1 MNVRRIVVATAIAAL
16 SAGCSNNGTDN
27 ASSSGPTSTPS
38 ATSSSP
44 SPSGAYQ
51 VSIDPANF
59 TASVT
64 NPWFPLVPGTTFIY
78 EGVKEGKPLRD
89 VFEVTNRTT
98 TIEGVPCVVVK
109 DQGFLDG
116 VLSER
121 TSDYYTQ
128 DLEGNVWYFGE
139 DTAELSPSGAVKNTE
154 GTWHAGVDGAQPG
167 IYIDADPTVGGTHRQ
182 EYYAGQAEDQ
192 YLVLSLSA
200 SIKVPY
206 GSFHDVVQTKEW
218 TELEPHVI
226 DHKYYVKGVGEVA
239 EESAAGPTERALLV
253 SVTHA

>member
-16 SAGCSNNGTDN
+16 AAGCSNNGTDD
-27 ASSSGPTSTPS
+27 ASSSGPTSTPGT
-38 ATSSSP
+38 TSSSP
-44 SPSGAYQ
+44 SSSGAYQ

-64 NPWFPLVPGTTFIY
+64 NPWFPLTPGTTFVY
-78 EGVKEGKPLRD
+78 EGVKDGKPLRD
-89 VFEVTNRTT
+89 VFVVTDHTV
-98 TIEGVPCVVVK
+98 TIAGVPCVVVK
-109 DQGFLDG
+109 DQGFLGG

-128 DLEGNVWYFGE
+128 DLQGNVWYFGE

-154 GTWHAGVDGAQPG
+154 GTWRTGVDGAQPG
-167 IYIDADPTVGGTHRQ
+167 IYINADPMVGDTHRQ

-192 YLVLSLSA
+192 YLVIDLSA

-206 GSFHDVVQTKEW
+206 GSYHDVVQTKEW
-218 TELEPHVI
+218 TDLEPGVI
-226 DHKYYVKGVGEVA
+226 DHKYYVKGIGEVA

-253 SVTHA
+253 SITHA

>member
-1 MNVRRIVVATAIAAL
+1 MNVRRIAVTTAIAAL
-16 SAGCSNNGTDN
+16 AAGCSNTGSDG
-27 ASSSGPTSTPS
+27 ASSSGPTSTPG

-44 SPSGAYQ
+44 SPSGLYQ

-78 EGVKEGKPLRD
+78 EGVKDGKPLRD
-89 VFEVTNRTT
+89 VFEVTHRTV

-128 DLEGNVWYFGE
+128 DLQGNVWYFGE
-139 DTAELSPSGAVKNTE
+139 DTAELSTSGAVKNTE

-167 IYIDADPTVGGTHRQ
+167 IYIDASPTVGGTHRQ

-218 TELEPHVI
+218 TDLEPGVI

-239 EESAAGPTERALLV
+239 EESAAGPKEQALLV
-253 SVTHA
+253 SITHA

>member
-1 MNVRRIVVATAIAAL
+1 MNVKGIVVAMAIIAPA
-16 SAGCSNNGTDN
+16 AGCSNSASDR
-27 ASSSGPTSTPS
+27 ASSPGLTSTPG

-44 SPSGAYQ
+44 SPSGAYH

-64 NPWFPLVPGTTFIY
+64 NPWFPLVPGTTFVY
-78 EGVKEGKPLRD
+78 EGVKDGKPLRD
-89 VFEVTNRTT
+89 VFEVTHRTV

-128 DLEGNVWYFGE
+128 DLQGNVWYFGE
-139 DTAELSPSGAVKNTE
+139 DTAELSPSGEVKNTE

-167 IYIDADPTVGGTHRQ
+167 IYIDADPTVGATHRQ
-182 EYYAGQAEDQ
+182 EYYKGQAEDQ

-200 SIKVPY
+200 SITVPY

-218 TELEPHVI
+218 TELEPRVI
-226 DHKYYVKGVGEVA
+226 DHKYYVRGVGEVA
-239 EESAAGPTERALLV
+239 EKSAAGPKEQALLV
-253 SVTHA
+253 SITHA